1 MTTSIV
7 PSSTLNQ
14 IDVRHL
20 LNNNL
25 SSNLVQKMS
34 KLEYEDFFNKNKLK
48 NYPDSVDYA
57 SQILPIQKSYATI
70 PTQSGDFYTFNL
82 PEKDFL
88 TGMTLRITVDA
99 GVSYSPFEV
108 LGLVDRFVISQNGK
122 AFFNCSS
129 QYIYSVISEL
139 KEQPVVEF
147 YESCMNG
154 ITNSDSTV
162 TYFLPILMPLLKEN
176 SILLDMHKGL
186 SVTCYY
192 TDYGLSFTSYTPILE
207 IYRTGMNQHVI
218 NSYIDKYYK
227 PGKQL
232 SFFHYNTFE
241 ERISGISNSTGVN
254 TYTVDLKG
262 DFAIKNLYIIM
273 IRESNGAYENIY
285 NYVIKQGNQIVDA
298 GDVYTNDFKKIN
310 KINGQL
316 PFNYDVNNLCIPFGQ
331 YDQQT
336 FSGSLNSQKDTVS
349 ITLTYNG
356 TSGEDTTLYV
366 IGEYI
371 NTIYCSGSDGLF
383 DSKKES

>member
-122 AFFNCSS
+122 TFFNCSS

-176 SILLDMHKGL
+176 SILLDMHKGCL
-186 SVTCYY
+186 LY
-192 TDYGLSFTSYTPILE
+192 TSPNP
-207 IYRTGMNQHVI
+207 R
-218 NSYIDKYYK
+218 
-227 PGKQL
+227 
-232 SFFHYNTFE
+232 
-241 ERISGISNSTGVN
+241 
-254 TYTVDLKG
+254 
-262 DFAIKNLYIIM
+262 
-273 IRESNGAYENIY
+273 
-285 NYVIKQGNQIVDA
+285 DA
-298 GDVYTNDFKKIN
+298 
-310 KINGQL
+310 
-316 PFNYDVNNLCIPFGQ
+316 
-331 YDQQT
+331 
-336 FSGSLNSQKDTVS
+336 
-349 ITLTYNG
+349 
-356 TSGEDTTLYV
+356 
-366 IGEYI
+366 
-371 NTIYCSGSDGLF
+371 
-383 DSKKES
+383 